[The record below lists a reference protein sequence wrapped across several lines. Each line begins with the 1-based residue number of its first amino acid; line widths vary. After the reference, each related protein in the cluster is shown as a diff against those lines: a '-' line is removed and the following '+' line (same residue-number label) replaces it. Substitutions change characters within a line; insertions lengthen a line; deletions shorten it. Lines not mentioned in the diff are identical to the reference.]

1 MNDMEIIK
9 WLTELKPESPGQ
21 KKKINEAV
29 IIFYENHNEYEF
41 LKTLEY
47 SEVEG
52 TAVSSVYDRYADWCR
67 KNKFTPITKI
77 KFSKLVMQEFGVISV
92 TGYNKCKPLKVYKM
106 I

>member
-29 IIFYENHNEYEF
+29 IMFYENHNEYEF
-41 LKTLEY
+41 LKTLKHG
-47 SEVEG
+47 EVEG
-52 TAVSSVYDRYADWCR
+52 KAVSRVYDCYTDWCR
-67 KNKFTPITKI
+67 KNKVTPITII
-77 KFSKLVMQEFGVISV
+77 KFSKLVMQEFGVKSV
-92 TGYNKCKPLKVYKM
+92 TGYDKHKPLKVYKM